1 MTKKHLLKRIFLILF
16 LINPLFL
23 FGNEFVDSFMGE
35 SFFSADFIQSTE
47 KDEDKR
53 VATGSIQAS
62 RDGFFKL
69 TYFEPFKE
77 TIASDGVDL
86 YRHDPDLEQLEIH
99 PTDNLFNNS
108 PVSLFFRSK
117 EELNNLVVF
126 ESCYQENNKV
136 ICPISFL
143 NEDFSISEM
152 KIVFIDNLLSEI
164 TYRDSFLQ
172 TINISFSNQSSL
184 YIDKKDFEF
193 EVSEETDVIS
203 YKIN

>member
-1 MTKKHLLKRIFLILF
+1 MTKKHLLKRIFFILF
-16 LINPLFL
+16 FINPLFL
-23 FGNEFVDSFMGE
+23 FGNEFVDSFMEE

-69 TYFEPFKE
+69 IYFEPFKE

-126 ESCYQENNKV
+126 ESCYKENNKV

-143 NEDFSISEM
+143 NEDFSLIEALN
-152 KIVFIDNLLSEI
+152 VW
-164 TYRDSFLQ
+164 
-172 TINISFSNQSSL
+172 ISFGMS
-184 YIDKKDFEF
+184 
-193 EVSEETDVIS
+193 
-203 YKIN
+203 INTGPGLPFDAIKQPS

>member
-1 MTKKHLLKRIFLILF
+1 M
-16 LINPLFL
+16 
-23 FGNEFVDSFMGE
+23 
-35 SFFSADFIQSTE
+35 
-47 KDEDKR
+47 
-53 VATGSIQAS
+53 
-62 RDGFFKL
+62 
-69 TYFEPFKE
+69 
-77 TIASDGVDL
+77 
-86 YRHDPDLEQLEIH
+86 
-99 PTDNLFNNS
+99 
-108 PVSLFFRSK
+108 
-117 EELNNLVVF
+117 VF
-126 ESCYQENNKV
+126 ESCYKENNKV

-172 TINISFSNQSSL
+172 TINISFSNQSNL